1 MQCILIDFVTQE
13 VDSDDEWQGLVE
25 ATDTTKADV
34 TAAHSLMG
42 DKTFLNRLKSR
53 LHRSSV
59 QLLEARLE
67 GASRLRPVLRIVIN
81 IITAPDR
88 LVLAKHDAVILP
100 AACDINNT
108 LQCVSINNCFSD
120 QVALVNF
127 LKTLQF
133 PSHVMT
139 LLESMLEQ
147 AVVLE
152 QAWCQQILVD
162 LIMTVN
168 AYLASNTINPEAPDS
183 DESVISLLV
192 LDICLCT
199 YTYM

>member
-1 MQCILIDFVTQE
+1 M
-13 VDSDDEWQGLVE
+13 S
-25 ATDTTKADV
+25 
-34 TAAHSLMG
+34 
-42 DKTFLNRLKSR
+42 N
-53 LHRSSV
+53 
-59 QLLEARLE
+59 
-67 GASRLRPVLRIVIN
+67 
-81 IITAPDR
+81 
-88 LVLAKHDAVILP
+88 
-100 AACDINNT
+100 
-108 LQCVSINNCFSD
+108 NNCFSD
-120 QVALVNF
+120 QVTLVNF

-183 DESVISLLV
+183 DE
-192 LDICLCT
+192 
-199 YTYM
+199 

>member
-88 LVLAKHDAVILP
+88 LVLQNMVQYFRPQHVILTIRYS
-100 AACDINNT
+100 ACQIT
-108 LQCVSINNCFSD
+108 TVS
-120 QVALVNF
+120 A
-127 LKTLQF
+127 TR
-133 PSHVMT
+133 
-139 LLESMLEQ
+139 
-147 AVVLE
+147 
-152 QAWCQQILVD
+152 
-162 LIMTVN
+162 
-168 AYLASNTINPEAPDS
+168 
-183 DESVISLLV
+183 
-192 LDICLCT
+192 
-199 YTYM
+199 